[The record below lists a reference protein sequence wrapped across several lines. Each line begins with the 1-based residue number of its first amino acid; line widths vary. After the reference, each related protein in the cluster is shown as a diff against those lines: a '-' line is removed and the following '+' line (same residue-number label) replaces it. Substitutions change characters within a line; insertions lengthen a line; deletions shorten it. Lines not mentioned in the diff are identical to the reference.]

1 MGVGTAGGSVFWLFL
16 FFYPGRG
23 DTQQLLRQPQGF
35 PLFLMFCS
43 PVDDFF
49 FDGHT
54 VRISERLHP
63 NSFTSVRAHM

>member
-1 MGVGTAGGSVFWLFL
+1 
-16 FFYPGRG
+16 
-23 DTQQLLRQPQGF
+23 LLRQPQGF